1 MKIIQKNGANKGIFF
16 EEESW
21 FQKMLGNSGEH
32 KGCPESEKPT
42 AGYQHEDALWFKNE
56 KHTTYH
62 PLAKTIVK
70 RFPNAKTV
78 LELGCGAGS
87 LAYWLRDEK
96 PALTVDA
103 NRAAAEKKSF
113 PEK

>member
-1 MKIIQKNGANKGIFF
+1 LFLHENHPKNGANKGIFF

-21 FQKMLGNSGEH
+21 FQKMLGNSGEQ
-32 KGCPESEKPT
+32 KRLCPESEKPT

-78 LELGCGAGS
+78 LELGCGACS
-87 LAYWLRDEK
+87 LAY
-96 PALTVDA
+96 
-103 NRAAAEKKSF
+103 
-113 PEK
+113 